1 MSMEEIMK
9 KANVQGLAVMTI
21 FLLTIFG
28 FFIFTFVTPSKSMS
42 LLENRNLAQRPD
54 LTKDNLLTGEYSK
67 RFEQYYNDQ
76 FPMRDSFIETN
87 ALINKDFF
95 RQKVIEDVYVADD
108 GYLLSQVAKGTLT
121 DAKKIANSINQFADN
136 LAEKNINVY
145 TALMP
150 NKPTMMENK
159 FPSYFP
165 SYGQNNMDLLYK
177 VLNKNTHPID
187 SRVSLKKHMNE
198 EYMFF
203 YTDHHWQ
210 AKAAFYAYQNVM
222 SEIIKQEKFN
232 DRVYQYNDYSW
243 ELMGKPFY
251 GSDARKT
258 TSANAKKSDRVL
270 VAELKENHKPFVLKW
285 GTRSKKDLYSREFLT
300 KNDLYTNRYVAY
312 LGGDYSQLMITN
324 PNQKNKKKVLV
335 IKDSY
340 ANAFIQFLVPHYK
353 ETHVLDLRHY
363 NKMPVEQYV
372 EENKI
377 DQVVLINNVNS
388 IFLTPALTNFKHPGQ
403 GENQ

>member
-1 MSMEEIMK
+1 MK
-9 KANVQGLAVMTI
+9 KANVQGIAVIAI

-42 LLENRNLAQRPD
+42 LLENRKLAQRPD
-54 LTKDNLLTGEYSK
+54 LNKDNLLTGEYSK

-87 ALINKDFF
+87 ALINKNFF
-95 RQKVIEDVYVADD
+95 RQNIIEDVYVADD
-108 GYLLSQVAKGTLT
+108 GYLLSQIAEVTPA
-121 DAKKIANSINQFADN
+121 DAKQTAGRINE
-136 LAEKNINVY
+136 LAAHLSKKNVSVY

-150 NKPTMMENK
+150 NKSTMMENK
-159 FPSYFP
+159 FPAYFP
-165 SYGQNNMDLLYK
+165 SYGQKNMNLLYK
-177 VLNKNTHPID
+177 ELEKASHPID
-187 SRVSLKKHMNE
+187 SRAALNKHMNE
-198 EYMFF
+198 DYMFF

-222 SEIIKQEKFN
+222 SEINANEPIDDQ
-232 DRVYQYNDYSW
+232 VYQYSDYDWKIS
-243 ELMGKPFY
+243 GKPFY

-258 TSANAKKSDRVL
+258 TSANAKMTDAIL
-270 VAELKENHKPFVLKW
+270 VAELKEKHQPFTMKW
-285 GTRSKKDLYSREFLT
+285 GNRTKNGLYNMDFLT
-300 KNDLYTNRYVAY
+300 MEDPYTNRYQAY
-312 LGGDYSQLMITN
+312 LGGDYAHLLITN
-324 PNQKNKKKVLV
+324 PNKSNGKKVLV

-363 NKMPVEQYV
+363 NKMPIEKYV
-372 EENKI
+372 EKNNI
-377 DQVVLINNVNS
+377 DQVILLNNINS
-388 IFLTPALTNFKHPGQ
+388 IFVTPALTNFNHPGQ